1 MGLVA
6 TDMVYEYA
14 ATTYQRLS
22 KLDAAALQS
31 RFEELEAQAA
41 AQLDEDGIETDRVVI
56 QRIVEARYLGQGY
69 ELRVDV
75 GSGSIDDVWVEKLR
89 ADFHDIHEREY
100 SRRFEDSDIEVPNI
114 RVRGIGLMPE
124 LSTPEVAAG
133 DESPDEGLRH
143 EGEAWFLVEGSLEQL
158 PTRYYEREALRA
170 GNRLTGPAIVNQYD
184 STTVIPPG
192 VEAHV
197 DRFGNIV
204 IEVGASAEAR
214 AVAAT
219 ATTTEG
225 M

>member
-1 MGLVA
+1 M
-6 TDMVYEYA
+6 
-14 ATTYQRLS
+14 S
-22 KLDAAALQS
+22 
-31 RFEELEAQAA
+31 
-41 AQLDEDGIETDRVVI
+41 
-56 QRIVEARYLGQGY
+56 
-69 ELRVDV
+69 
-75 GSGSIDDVWVEKLR
+75 KLR

-124 LSTPEVAAG
+124 LSTPEVEAG
-133 DESPDEGLRH
+133 DESPDEALRH
-143 EGEAWFLVEGSLEQL
+143 EGEAWFLVNGALENV

-170 GNRLTGPAIVNQYD
+170 GNRLVGPAIVNQYD

-197 DRFGNIV
+197 DRYGNLV

-219 ATTTEG
+219 GTSSEG
-225 M
+225 V